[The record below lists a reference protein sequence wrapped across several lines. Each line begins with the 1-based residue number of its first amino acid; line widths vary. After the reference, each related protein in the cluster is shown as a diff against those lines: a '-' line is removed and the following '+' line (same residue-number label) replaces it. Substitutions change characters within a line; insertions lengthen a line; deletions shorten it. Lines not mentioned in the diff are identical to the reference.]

1 MQVNGS
7 CWRVQK
13 EFLLV
18 SLFVSWPL
26 LRLVLELFRDWVVVV
41 PFNLRGGPTVIICIQ
56 RRYGWVIGMV
66 PLLKIK
72 EQIRCQV
79 APTCFDRGSG

>member
-26 LRLVLELFRDWVVVV
+26 LRLFLELFRDWVVVV

-56 RRYGWVIGMV
+56 MGYGSFV
-66 PLLKIK
+66 K
-72 EQIRCQV
+72 
-79 APTCFDRGSG
+79 D

>member
-18 SLFVSWPL
+18 SLSVSWPL
-26 LRLVLELFRDWVVVV
+26 LRLVLELFRGWVVVV
-41 PFNLRGGPTVIICIQ
+41 PFTMRGGPTVIICIQ
-56 RRYGWVIGMV
+56 RGMV
-66 PLLKIK
+66 PLLNIK
-72 EQIRCQV
+72 DFPCKVKSFFGPIVQWRE
-79 APTCFDRGSG
+79 

>member
-1 MQVNGS
+1 MQVNGC

-18 SLFVSWPL
+18 SLSVSWPL
-26 LRLVLELFRDWVVVV
+26 LRLVLELFRDWMVVV

-56 RRYGWVIGMV
+56 RGMV
-66 PLLKIK
+66 PVLKMK

-79 APTCFDRGSG
+79 APTCFDRSSG

>member
-18 SLFVSWPL
+18 SLSVSWPL

-41 PFNLRGGPTVIICIQ
+41 PFNLRRGPTVIICIQ
-56 RRYGWVIGMV
+56 RGMV
-66 PLLKIK
+66 PLLNIK

-79 APTCFDRGSG
+79 APVCFDRGSG